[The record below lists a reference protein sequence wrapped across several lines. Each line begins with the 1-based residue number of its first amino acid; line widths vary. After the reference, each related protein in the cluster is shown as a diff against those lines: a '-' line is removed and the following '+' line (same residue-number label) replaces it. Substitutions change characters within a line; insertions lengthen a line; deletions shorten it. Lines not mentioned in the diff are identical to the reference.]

1 MSHSMLNQLNKINS
15 TKPSGVIVQPPLGLH
30 NSLRIQK
37 PKGKLMDR
45 IKDAKTKK
53 EKQEIILEWT
63 LCEIKAVNKASECE
77 DF

>member
-15 TKPSGVIVQPPLGLH
+15 TKPSGIVVQPT
-30 NSLRIQK
+30 K

-45 IKDAKTKK
+45 IKKAYTKK

-63 LCEIKAVNKASECE
+63 LCEIKAVNKASECD

>member
-1 MSHSMLNQLNKINS
+1 MSHSGLLSQLNSINQN
-15 TKPSGVIVQPPLGLH
+15 KPSGIVVQPQK
-30 NSLRIQK
+30 QK

-53 EKQEIILEWT
+53 KKQEIILEWT

>member
-1 MSHSMLNQLNKINS
+1 MSHLNTSENKFSLVSQLNKINS
-15 TKPSGVIVQPPLGLH
+15 NKLSGVVQPTK
-30 NSLRIQK
+30 QK